1 MSLSPAASAKILI
14 VEDEPRLASVLRDYL
29 AAAGMTSEWVD
40 DGGQVIDAF
49 ARYQPDLV
57 LLDLML
63 PQRDGVDLCRE
74 LRAGSDVPVIMVTAR
89 VEEIDRLLGLDIG
102 ADDYICKPFSPREV
116 VARVVAVLRRY
127 RPDPAA
133 RANSGL
139 HIDEPAARATW
150 NGKGL
155 DLTPVEYRLL
165 RTLLATPGRIWARD
179 ELLDRLYLDHRVVV
193 DRTVDSHVRNL
204 RRKLADAGM
213 EGEPIRSVYGMGY
226 SYEPWP
232 ALPVRNCA
240 TVEHARHQRI
250 TTAWTTSTRSR
261 RASAPPFFP
270 ASPTSNGDTTC
281 AFCWRASPAAVAG
294 ASLRRTAITMHASST
309 CIASRGISPSTRAPA
324 PAMRSGT

>member
-1 MSLSPAASAKILI
+1 MTRLLIIEDNPELVANLYAFFEPLGYVLDDARDGASG
-14 VEDEPRLASVLRDYL
+14 LRRATQHDY
-29 AAAGMTSEWVD
+29 
-40 DGGQVIDAF
+40 DAI
-49 ARYQPDLV
+49 

-226 SYEPWP
+226 SYEP
-232 ALPVRNCA
+232 
-240 TVEHARHQRI
+240 
-250 TTAWTTSTRSR
+250 
-261 RASAPPFFP
+261 
-270 ASPTSNGDTTC
+270 
-281 AFCWRASPAAVAG
+281 
-294 ASLRRTAITMHASST
+294 
-309 CIASRGISPSTRAPA
+309 
-324 PAMRSGT
+324 